1 MSYNPSS
8 GSASVDSHNTGAYKY
23 DSQNDVSGSSRQ
35 RKNTFDNSRPV
46 IDTFKFGDISPFECI
61 KCVVDDTHR
70 LWNNF
75 HLRSY
80 TMKSPMFGSIKM
92 NKDYYQ
98 VPLSSILPRTW
109 ELYYRNP
116 QKGDDCPATV
126 YCNMP
131 LSPLPYFKTIQ
142 ELDLALTSAISDE
155 GTFPLAYFLRY
166 LWTMSAIYHIYSS
179 QSLPTRLGIAT
190 HKMISY
196 SDFVSGRVSSETI
209 DVSSP
214 YSVDDV
220 FDLFLNKVQS
230 GVNTYSVNRINFMNR
245 SGSVNHL
252 LKSFDLTIPS
262 QVRDFFDFCFAFFP
276 TDSPINYINFTTTN
290 SPSSTHWVGS
300 VSSVALFI
308 GSFFGCFPH
317 PGKDVVFTNST
328 TSFNTQFFSAV
339 SGLTFTNADSS
350 KNGNIAFTPYEDS
363 EGNPITYDIAPL
375 VAYQQ
380 LCAQFFTVDAID
392 NLFNSDLWM
401 KNAESILHRIPS
413 FSTYAMFDYNGT
425 NVLHDTF
432 SLHYLEGVFNY
443 LGNDESWSDDN
454 CCKFIYNLFGY
465 QNSLL
470 YGDYVT
476 GGRLEPL
483 AVGDVTIQLAD
494 SNVNIVDISKSGWKT
509 RFLNFVNRFGAQ
521 IQDYIRGLFGVTPGQ
536 LQPMPKFIAHE
547 STPIAGYEVE
557 NTTTGD
563 VSSPTTQQ
571 GYSVTLL
578 NSRSSNYA
586 FDVYVDTPSWIIGV
600 VSFDMQRFYDCIT
613 ERQAF
618 CHDRFDEFNPF
629 LQNLGDQAMYIA
641 EINPLTSTPEDPVM
655 YHLRDTEWKQ
665 RVPVARGAFVKSYQ
679 NLLPAWA
686 RVVDLKDFK
695 LDSESIRNKNSDID
709 EFFMSLSH
717 VSFGNYFHF
726 IAFIYNDLESDRP
739 MQYKPMFKI

>member
-46 IDTFKFGDISPFECI
+46 IDTFKFGDISPFECV

-70 LWNNF
+70 LRNNF
-75 HLRSY
+75 HIRSY

-116 QKGDDCPATV
+116 QKGDDCPASV

-131 LSPLPYFKTIQ
+131 LSPLPFLKTLQ
-142 ELDLALTSAISDE
+142 ELDLALTSVISS
-155 GTFPLAYFLRY
+155 GSFPLVYCLRY
-166 LWTMSAIYHIYSS
+166 LWNMSALYHIYSS

-196 SDFVSGRVSSETI
+196 STVVSGRISAGYFPLNEFYT
-209 DVSSP
+209 
-214 YSVDDV
+214 VDDL
-220 FDLFLNKVQS
+220 FDLLLNKVVS
-230 GVNTYSVNRINFMNR
+230 GVNSFSIRRINFINR
-245 SGSVNHL
+245 SSSVNTVL
-252 LKSFDLTIPS
+252 RTFDLTVPS
-262 QVRDFFDFCFAFFP
+262 EVRDFFDFCFAWFP
-276 TDSPINYINFTTTN
+276 TDVPINYINFTTT
-290 SPSSTHWVGS
+290 SSSSSVYSFGS
-300 VSSVALFI
+300 VSNFVLFV
-308 GSFFGCFPH
+308 GSLFGAFPH
-317 PGKDVVFTNST
+317 PAKDVVLSNTI
-328 TSFNTQFFSAV
+328 TSFDTQYFSATT
-339 SGLTFTNADSS
+339 GLDIAAESAP
-350 KNGNIAFTPYEDS
+350 NGRLVISPYEDS
-363 EGNPITYDIAPL
+363 EKNSITYDIAPL

-401 KNAESILHRIPS
+401 KNAESILHRI
-413 FSTYAMFDYNGT
+413 STFGSYAMFDYNGT
-425 NVLHDTF
+425 NVLYDTF
-432 SLHYLEGVFNY
+432 SLYYLNGVFNY
-443 LGNDESWSDDN
+443 LGNEESWGDDN

-470 YGDYVT
+470 YGDYIT

-483 AVGDVTIQLAD
+483 AVGDVTIQVAD

-557 NTTTGD
+557 NTTAGD
-563 VSSPTTQQ
+563 NSSPTTQQ

-578 NSRSSNYA
+578 NSRASNYA

-629 LQNLGDQAMYIA
+629 LQNLGDQAMYTA

>member
-70 LWNNF
+70 LRNNF

-116 QKGDDCPATV
+116 QKGDDCPASV

-131 LSPLPYFKTIQ
+131 LSPLPYLKTLQ
-142 ELDLALTSAISDE
+142 ELDLNLTNSSVTSSI
-155 GTFPLAYFLRY
+155 PLVYCMRY
-166 LWTMSAIYHIYSS
+166 LWNMAALYHIYSS
-179 QSLPTRLGIAT
+179 QSLLTRLGISA

-196 SDFVSGRVSSETI
+196 SSVVSGRVSSGYTSLNEF
-209 DVSSP
+209 
-214 YSVDDV
+214 YSVDDF
-220 FDLFLNKVQS
+220 FDLFFNKVVS
-230 GVNTYSVNRINFMNR
+230 GVNSHSIRRINFIN
-245 SGSVNHL
+245 SSSSANII
-252 LKSFDLTIPS
+252 LKSFDLTVPAEI
-262 QVRDFFDFCFAFFP
+262 RDFFDFCFAWFP
-276 TDSPINYINFTTTN
+276 TDTPITSINFVTDA
-290 SPSSTHWVGS
+290 PSSGVTSFSNVGS
-300 VSSVALFI
+300 FRLFV
-308 GSFFGCFPH
+308 GSLFGAFPH
-317 PGKDVVFTNST
+317 PAKDVVLSNTIT
-328 TSFNTQFFSAV
+328 TFDTQYFSDS
-339 SGLTFTNADSS
+339 SGLALDVESAP
-350 KNGNIAFTPYEDS
+350 NGRLIIAPYEDS
-363 EGNPITYDIAPL
+363 EKNPITYDIAPL

-413 FSTYAMFDYNGT
+413 FDSYAMFDYNGT
-425 NVLHDTF
+425 SVLYDTF
-432 SLHYLEGVFNY
+432 SLYYLNGVFNY
-443 LGNDESWSDDN
+443 LGNDESWLDNN
-454 CCKFIYNLFGY
+454 CCKFIYNLFSY

-470 YGDYVT
+470 YGDYIT

-483 AVGDVTIQLAD
+483 AVGDVTIQVAD

-536 LQPMPKFIAHE
+536 LQPMPKFISHE

-563 VSSPTTQQ
+563 NSSPTTQQ

-578 NSRSSNYA
+578 NSRTSNYA

-600 VSFDMQRFYDCIT
+600 ISFDMQRFYDCIT

-629 LQNLGDQAMYIA
+629 LQNLGDQAMYTA
-641 EINPLTSTPEDPVM
+641 EINPLTSSPDDPVM